1 MFAQYWDKVPDQTM
15 ISNSSRFVAGGIGG
29 VISQFCEP
37 ASQRKRDCRMLT
49 LRNPRPRHLPD
60 RVPQGESA
68 KVERKVEL
76 EN

>member
-29 VISQFCEP
+29 VISQFCES
-37 ASQRKRDCRMLT
+37 ASQRKRDSRMLT
-49 LRNPRPRHLPD
+49 LRNPRPRHLPN

-68 KVERKVEL
+68 KVDKKSRSK
-76 EN
+76 N